1 MTSMTRSTV
10 LPTSRLR
17 SGLAGLAAAALA
29 VSGLA
34 LAAPAPVAQAA
45 QDVVVSPTPA
55 TQAPRVANGRVYA
68 IDTYGDL
75 VVVGGSFTILRP
87 GRGGA
92 DIPRQWIFMYRA
104 STGELVDSFQPQ
116 LGGPAPEPTNGLV
129 KEQPGVEAVQFAPD
143 GQSVYVGGWFTSV
156 NGTARNRMV
165 RLNLDGSLDTTFNAN
180 INNTVM
186 DAELVG
192 GRLVVGGR
200 FGQVNGQPNRAL
212 VALDP
217 TTGARQTDFNL
228 PATEARNQYGS
239 FVREIDSSDDG
250 RLLAVS
256 GSFKKVGTAAR
267 NQLAVLDL
275 SGTPSVANWS
285 TDQFAPNCSSASTDA
300 GDYIRGLAFS
310 PDSSFLVVSTTG
322 AYGGENVT
330 CDTATRW
337 EMPPVA
343 TGDNQTFTWR
353 DHTGGDTLWAAE
365 VTDAAVYVGGHQRW
379 MNNPR
384 PSPGG
389 DNDGPG
395 SVSRPG
401 IAALDPLTGVPL
413 SWNPGRDRG
422 RGAEAIHAT
431 DDYLFVGHDTDL
443 WGGVVRQRLAQ
454 LPVAGGTTNTQP
466 TTVDLPVN
474 LYVNDGSGLRRAAFD
489 GATVGTPVADSRGLE
504 WSSVR
509 GAFTQAGKLFYFG
522 AESNFYS
529 RPFSDSAIGDRTNLS
544 ETVGY
549 LDTNYNLTPDDQPYG
564 VAETVTAAYQPDNG
578 NIYYLK
584 QGDSRLYQ
592 RGFSLQSGII
602 GSSEFVAST
611 ADWSGARALTFIGD
625 WLYAAWNDGRLYRY
639 YAPQGRVRVTTRT
652 QVDGG
657 SQVNWANARTL
668 FATPGTGTAVPPT
681 APDAVTCSGS
691 TPWRAA
697 YYANTTLAGT
707 PNLVR
712 CEAAIDNDYGSG
724 APAGTGLPADNF
736 SVEWSRQLDLT
747 APGSIRVDATTDDG
761 VRAFVDGE
769 RVIDRWVDQGPTA
782 STGTS
787 SALEAGAHT
796 VRIQYY
802 ERGGGAV
809 ARATT
814 TVVDAAPPP
823 PAPDNIAPDTAIDTP
838 AQNEVL
844 RSGALTSTGTASDN
858 VGVTEVHVGVYN
870 RDDATNRWLQPDGT
884 WGPTY
889 AYRQATVASV
899 GATSTGWT
907 LSGITLP
914 EGSFAL
920 DARSFDARGNE
931 DPDRAWRP
939 FSVSTAPADTQ
950 APSVAIASPAKNST
964 VATNAFTAT
973 GSASDDRGVRQ
984 VRVGIYN
991 RATPSTP
998 WLQADGTWGSRYAFR
1013 TADLGSAEAASS
1025 SWSIGENLGNG
1036 LYALDVKGVDTAGNV
1051 SGSTWWPFTVNAP
1064 TAGAAPT
1071 ARAARSATT
1080 VKGSTVRLSGTAT
1093 DDRAVSSVLVSVQRK
1108 GAPAARRW
1116 LATGQR
1122 FADRETF
1129 RVARLTKPGKRATD
1143 WKLAL
1148 RLPRG
1153 RYVVSVLSLDHRGT
1167 VSRSASRLTVRVTR

>member
-1 MTSMTRSTV
+1 MTSSTV
-10 LPTSRLR
+10 LPTSRPRLR
-17 SGLAGLAAAALA
+17 SALAGVAAAAIA
-29 VSGLA
+29 ASGLA
-34 LAAPAPVAQAA
+34 LVTAAPAQAT

-55 TQAPRVANGRVYA
+55 PQAPRVANGRVYA

-75 VVVGGSFTILRP
+75 VVVGGSFTTLRP
-87 GRGGA
+87 GAGGA

-104 STGELVDSFQPQ
+104 STGQLVDSFQPQ
-116 LGGPAPEPTNGLV
+116 LSGPAPEPTNGLV

-156 NGTARNRMV
+156 NGQARNRMV
-165 RLNLDGSLDTTFNAN
+165 RLNLDGSLDTRFNAN

-192 GRLVVGGR
+192 DRLIVGGR
-200 FGQVNGQPNRAL
+200 YGQVNGQPARAL
-212 VALDP
+212 VSLDP
-217 TTGARQTDFNL
+217 TTGARQTDFAL
-228 PATEARNQYGS
+228 PATESRNQYGS
-239 FVREIDSSDDG
+239 FVREIDASDDG
-250 RLLAVS
+250 RLLAIS
-256 GSFKKVGTAAR
+256 GSFKKVGNATR
-267 NQLAVLDL
+267 NQLAVIDL
-275 SGTPSVANWS
+275 TGTPSVANWS
-285 TDQFAPNCSSASTDA
+285 TDLYAPNCSDASTAA

-310 PDSSFLVVSTTG
+310 PDSTYLVVSSTG
-322 AYGGENVT
+322 AYLGENVL

-353 DHTGGDTLWAAE
+353 NHTGGDTLWASE
-365 VTDAAVYVGGHQRW
+365 VTNAAVYVGGHQRW

-422 RGAEAIHAT
+422 RGAESIHAT

-443 WGGVVRQRLAQ
+443 WGGAVRQRLAQ
-454 LPVAGGTTNTQP
+454 LPVAGGSVNTQP
-466 TTVDLPVN
+466 VSVELPVN
-474 LYVNDGSGLRRAAFD
+474 LYVNNGGALRRAAFD
-489 GATVGTPVADSRGLE
+489 GSTVGAPADDSRGFD
-504 WSSVR
+504 WSSLR
-509 GAFTQAGKLFYFG
+509 GAFVQNGQLYYFG

-529 RPFSDSAIGDRTNLS
+529 RAFTDSSTGSTRVNLS

-564 VAETVTAAYQPDNG
+564 VAETVTAAYQPNNG

-602 GSSEFVAST
+602 GASEFVASS

-625 WLYAAWNDGRLYRY
+625 WLYAAWSDGRLYRY
-639 YAPQGRVRVTTRT
+639 YAPAGKVRVGTRT
-652 QVDGG
+652 QVDSG
-657 SQVNWANARTL
+657 SQINWANARTL
-668 FATPGTGTAVPPT
+668 FATPGTGAAVPPT
-681 APDAVTCSGS
+681 APEAVTCSGS

-697 YYANTTLAGT
+697 YYANTTLAGS
-707 PNLVR
+707 PSLVR
-712 CEAAIDNDYGSG
+712 CEAAIDYNYGSS

-736 SVEWSRQLDLT
+736 SVEWRRQVDLS

-769 RVIDRWVDQGPTA
+769 RVIDRWVDQGATA

-787 SALEAGAHT
+787 SALQAGAHT
-796 VRIQYY
+796 VRIEYY

-823 PAPDNIAPDTAIDTP
+823 PVIDTVVPDTTVDTP
-838 AQNEVL
+838 TQNEVL
-844 RSGALTSTGTASDN
+844 RSGALTTTGTATDN
-858 VGVTEVHVGVYN
+858 VGVTEVHVGIYN
-870 RDDATNRWLQPDGT
+870 RDDTTNRWLQPDGS
-884 WGPTY
+884 WGPAY
-889 AYRQATVASV
+889 AYRQATVASP

-907 LSGITLP
+907 LSGINLP
-914 EGSFAL
+914 QGNFAI

-939 FSVSTAPADTQ
+939 FAVNTAPADTQ
-950 APSVAIASPAKNST
+950 APSVSISSPAKNST
-964 VATNAFTAT
+964 VGTRAFTAT
-973 GSASDDRGVRQ
+973 GSASDDQAVNQ
-984 VRVGIYN
+984 VRVAIYN

-998 WLQADGTWGSRYAFR
+998 WLQADGSWGSRYAFR
-1013 TADLGSAEAASS
+1013 TADLGAAGAASS
-1025 SWSIGENLGNG
+1025 SWSIGEDLGNG
-1036 LYALDVKGVDTAGNV
+1036 LYALDVKGVDGAGNV

-1064 TAGAAPT
+1064 TTGSAPT
-1071 ARAARSATT
+1071 ATTARKATT
-1080 VKGSTVRLSGTAT
+1080 VRGSSVRLSGTAS
-1093 DDRAVSSVLVSVQRK
+1093 DDRAVSSVLVSVQRQ
-1108 GAPAARRW
+1108 GAPASRRW

-1122 FADRETF
+1122 FADREAF
-1129 RVARLTKPGKRATD
+1129 RVARLTTPGKRTTG

-1153 RYVVSVLSLDHRGT
+1153 RYVVTVRSLDHRGT
-1167 VSRSASRLTVRVTR
+1167 VSRKASRLTVRVTR